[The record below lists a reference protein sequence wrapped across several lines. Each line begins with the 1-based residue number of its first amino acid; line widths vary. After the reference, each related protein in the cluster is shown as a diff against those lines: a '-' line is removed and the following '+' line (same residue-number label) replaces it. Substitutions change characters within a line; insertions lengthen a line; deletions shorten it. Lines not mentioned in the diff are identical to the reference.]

1 MLKSGLERKRVARFK
16 DETVNI
22 FITGG
27 TTGIGLELA
36 ILYLKEGHR
45 VGICARDLTKFP
57 EEIKNKFKLLKTYQV
72 DVTDREAL
80 RDAVRNFAGPEEILD
95 VMVAN
100 AGRSVGS
107 KTKLPD
113 FKAARD
119 IVEIN
124 IVGVLNAFDVA
135 CELMIPKNQGHLVA
149 TSSVAG
155 MVGLP
160 GAAAYSASKAYVST
174 LCESFALDLEKFG
187 IHVTAIL
194 PGFVDT
200 PLTKKNNHKM
210 PFMMSADK
218 AAGLIKNAIDKKKAV
233 FIFPLPMKIVMTL
246 FKVMPRRFYRR
257 LMKLKVF
264 NYSKH

>member
-1 MLKSGLERKRVARFK
+1 MLKSGLEGKALALFK
-16 DETVNI
+16 EEVVNV

-45 VGICARDLTKFP
+45 VGICARDLSKFP
-57 EEIKNKFKLLKTYQV
+57 LEIRNKYKLLKAYQV
-72 DVTDREAL
+72 DVTDRAAL
-80 RDAVRNFAGPEEILD
+80 NFAVRDFAGPEECLD
-95 VMVAN
+95 VMIAN
-100 AGRSVGS
+100 AGRSVGA

-113 FKAARD
+113 FNAARD
-119 IVEIN
+119 IVSIN

-160 GAAAYSASKAYVST
+160 GAGAYSASKAYVST
-174 LCESFALDLEKFG
+174 LCESFSLDLEKFG
-187 IHVTAIL
+187 INVTTIL

-210 PFMMSADK
+210 PFMMSAQK
-218 AAGLIKNAIDKKKAV
+218 AAILIKNAIDNKKVV
-233 FIFPLPMKIVMTL
+233 FIFPLPMKIVMTFFRML
-246 FKVMPRRFYRR
+246 PRRFYRR
-257 LMKLKVF
+257 LMKLKFF

>member
-1 MLKSGLERKRVARFK
+1 MTLFK
-16 DETVNI
+16 DEVVNI

-36 ILYLKEGHR
+36 IAYLKDGHR

-57 EEIKNKFKLLKTYQV
+57 EEIKKKFKLLKTYQL
-72 DVTDREAL
+72 DVTDRESL
-80 RDAVRNFAGPEEILD
+80 KQAVRDFAGPEEILD
-95 VMVAN
+95 IMIAN
-100 AGRSVGS
+100 AGRSVGN

-119 IVEIN
+119 IVSIN

-160 GAAAYSASKAYVST
+160 GAAAYSASKAYVTT

-187 IHVTAIL
+187 INVTAIM

-210 PFMMSADK
+210 PFMMGADR
-218 AAGLIKNAIDKKKAV
+218 AAILIKKAIEEKKAV

-246 FKVMPRRFYRR
+246 FKIMPRRLYRK
-257 LMKLKVF
+257 LMKLKIF
-264 NYSKH
+264 NYSKN